1 MNRLTVLTNWKLK
14 CLSKYYTWLIIS
26 SMNFLKITLKCNVIK
41 WNIYVPCKRFFV
53 YNNRCTDLCTNFFLY
68 YKSFY
73 HIDVSIENRYWTAQQ
88 KSVKQSER
96 EQRSKNVIY
105 VGDLDFERDDFFFML
120 RALIR
125 KSGWTCCWNTDMSCI
140 YLLDA
145 SIVCLSTS
153 DDLIQ
158 YMMIW

>member
-1 MNRLTVLTNWKLK
+1 MKKWLVKRQMN
-14 CLSKYYTWLIIS
+14 
-26 SMNFLKITLKCNVIK
+26 KCNMIEC
-41 WNIYVPCKRFFV
+41 NIYVPCKRFFV
-53 YNNRCTDLCTNFFLY
+53 YNNRCTDLCINFFLY

-105 VGDLDFERDDFFFML
+105 VGDLDFERDDFFFIL
-120 RALIR
+120 RALTR

-140 YLLDA
+140 LIYLLDA

-153 DDLIQ
+153 NNLIQ
-158 YMMIW
+158 YMVIW